1 MVKTVAPAIGTALG
15 GPFAGVATKFLAD
28 KLLGEDAEG
37 ASQDDLE
44 AKLEKLVQ
52 SGDPAIL
59 TKMKELDNDFK
70 VKMKELGIKE
80 TGMYLADRSD
90 ARQREIVLRD
100 WTPRALAGAV
110 TVGFFGILFTLIFVK
125 VEGTMLNV
133 LNILLGSLGTAWTTI
148 LNYYF
153 GSSKSSDMKDIPM
166 MSQQTGR
173 K

>member
-1 MVKTVAPAIGTALG
+1 MVKTVAPALGTALG

-28 KLLGEDAEG
+28 KLLGTDVEG

-44 AKLEKLVQ
+44 AKLERLIQ
-52 SGDPAIL
+52 GGDPATL
-59 TKMKELDNDFK
+59 AKLKELDNTFK
-70 VKMKELGIKE
+70 VQMKELGIKE

-100 WTPRALAGAV
+100 WTPRALASAV
-110 TVGFFGILFTLIFVK
+110 TLGFFGILFTLIFVK

-153 GSSKSSDMKDIPM
+153 GSSKSSDMKDIQMVSPN
-166 MSQQTGR
+166 GR

>member
-1 MVKTVAPAIGTALG
+1 MVKAVAPALGTALG
-15 GPFAGVATKFLAD
+15 GPLAGVATKFLAD
-28 KLLGEDAEG
+28 SLLGDTEG
-37 ASQDDLE
+37 DTQDQLE

-52 SGDPAIL
+52 TGDPAIL

>member
-1 MVKTVAPAIGTALG
+1 MVKTVAPALGTALG
-15 GPFAGVATKFLAD
+15 GPLAGVATKFLAD
-28 KLLGEDAEG
+28 SLLGDTEG
-37 ASQDDLE
+37 DTQDQLE

-80 TGMYLADRSD
+80 TGMYLVDRSD
-90 ARQREIVLRD
+90 ARQREIVLKD

>member
-1 MVKTVAPAIGTALG
+1 MVKTIAPALGTALG

-37 ASQDDLE
+37 ASQDELE

-52 SGDPAIL
+52 DGNPELLAKI
-59 TKMKELDNDFK
+59 KELDNTFN
-70 VKMKELGIKE
+70 VQMRELGIKE
-80 TGMYLADRSD
+80 TGMYLGDRAD

-110 TVGFFGILFTLIFVK
+110 TLGFFGILFTLIFVK

-153 GSSKSSDMKDIPM
+153 GSSKSSDMKDIPQV
-166 MSQQTGR
+166 STTGR

>member
-1 MVKTVAPAIGTALG
+1 MVKTVAPALGTALG
-15 GPFAGVATKFLAD
+15 GPLAGVATKFLAD
-28 KLLGEDAEG
+28 SLLGDTEG
-37 ASQDDLE
+37 DTQDQLE
-44 AKLEKLVQ
+44 AKLEKLVND
-52 SGDPAIL
+52 GNPELLAKI
-59 TKMKELDNDFK
+59 KELDNTFK
-70 VKMKELGIKE
+70 VQMKELGIKE

>member
-44 AKLEKLVQ
+44 AKLEKLVKD
-52 SGDPAIL
+52 GNPELLAKI
-59 TKMKELDNDFK
+59 KELDNTFK
-70 VKMKELGIKE
+70 VQMKELGIKE

-90 ARQREIVLRD
+90 SRQREIVLKD

-166 MSQQTGR
+166 VSATGR